1 MCISVYTYILDEKEY
16 AFYIT
21 VMKEHYSFKQFY
33 SFPKIFL
40 SFSEKVFCF
49 FNIDNVSSFKF
60 LTGLC
65 YTQLQAKVEEYH
77 TIYLVLTIGREYST
91 VCGTVVERYHN
102 NEFMNLNKCSTT
114 GDADLVE

>member
-1 MCISVYTYILDEKEY
+1 MCISVYTYILAEKEY

-65 YTQLQAKVEEYH
+65 YTQLQTE
-77 TIYLVLTIGREYST
+77 
-91 VCGTVVERYHN
+91 
-102 NEFMNLNKCSTT
+102 
-114 GDADLVE
+114 